1 MISETP
7 FFSSVYGPVTSW
19 RFGRSLGI
27 DPIGTIS
34 SCSFNC
40 AYCQL
45 GEIQQKTF
53 KREIFVSSEQIRRD
67 LAAFA
72 PWDVDVV
79 TLSGSGEPTLAL
91 NLAEIL
97 ATVKEITGRSIAVL
111 TNSTLFGD
119 AAVRQA
125 LETADIV
132 AAKLDAVSQEQ
143 LQRINRPVQGID
155 WGNIWSGLVEFRR
168 QWSGQLAIQT
178 MLLASWSAADQAQYI
193 HLMQQLQPD
202 EIQLNTPTRPR
213 PRQRQLET
221 RGNDQLAYLDRM
233 QILKP
238 VSGEILQTWAENM
251 ATATGISVR
260 CVPLG

>member
-1 MISETP
+1 MTTQNYS
-7 FFSSVYGPVTSW
+7 FSSVYGPVTSW

-27 DPIGTIS
+27 DPIGPVST
-34 SCSFNC
+34 CSFNC

-45 GEIQQKTF
+45 GEIEQKTSE
-53 KREIFVSSEQIRRD
+53 RRVFVASEQIRRD
-67 LAAFA
+67 LAAFS
-72 PWDVDVV
+72 PWDVDIV

-97 ATVKEITGRSIAVL
+97 ETVKEITGRSVAVL
-111 TNSTLFGD
+111 TNSTLFGE

-143 LQRINRPVQGID
+143 LRRINHPVMGID
-155 WGNIWSGLVEFRR
+155 WASIWSGLAEFRR
-168 QWSGQLAIQT
+168 QWSGKLAIQT
-178 MLLASWSAADQAQYI
+178 MVLASWSVADQAQYI

-221 RGNDQLAYLDRM
+221 RGNDQLSCLDRM

-238 VSGEILQTWAENM
+238 VSGEILQTWARNIT
-251 ATATGISVR
+251 TATGIPTR
-260 CVPLG
+260 CVP